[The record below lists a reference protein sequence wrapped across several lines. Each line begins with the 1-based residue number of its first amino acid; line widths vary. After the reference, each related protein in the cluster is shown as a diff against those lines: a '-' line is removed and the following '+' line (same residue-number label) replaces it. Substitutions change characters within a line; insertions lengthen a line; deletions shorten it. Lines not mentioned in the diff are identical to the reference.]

1 MNRDTLYMLERLQSA
16 GISPDDAR
24 ALRRASMT
32 LRRWFELECG
42 TEDGAIEQDEASGRW
57 YWYNSNTGRKSHRV
71 ADRETGARRRV
82 AEIVARYPGLSA
94 YIQTDPRGASVYI
107 LRPGDVPEGKDP
119 GAYYSNGLAVYA

>member
-1 MNRDTLYMLERLQSA
+1 MNRDTLYMLECLHSL
-16 GISPDDAR
+16 GISPDDAL

-42 TEDGAIEQDEASGRW
+42 TESGAIEQDETSGLW
-57 YWYNSNTGRKSHRV
+57 YWYNSNTGRRGYRV
-71 ADRETGARRRV
+71 PDRETGARRRV

-107 LRPGDVPEGKDP
+107 LRPGDVPAGKDP
-119 GAYYSNGLAVYA
+119 GAYYSNGVAVYR